1 MATSRFELFTQLVG
15 GEQKLPPR
23 LPTPPPSHDTRDQA
37 HANLDED
44 EQDSKKI
51 VDAFGNLKTYDD
63 LGANI
68 EYSAPPAPASTNRQ
82 ASKPQQ
88 NTTVVRSEGATD
100 CDFTPDSRK
109 GEPSELGMS
118 FCPFLAIAKF
128 PYKYVAAEF
137 RQPIAT
143 AFFDEG
149 KIYDRPWDL

>member
-1 MATSRFELFTQLVG
+1 MAANRFDLFTQLAG
-15 GEQKLPPR
+15 GEQSLPPR
-23 LPTPPPSHDTRDQA
+23 LPTPPPSHDTSEQA
-37 HANLDED
+37 PANLDED

-63 LGANI
+63 LGA
-68 EYSAPPAPASTNRQ
+68 APPAPAYANRH

-88 NTTVVRSEGATD
+88 NTTVARSEDAVD
-100 CDFTPDSRK
+100 SNFTQDPRK

-128 PYKYVAAEF
+128 PYRYVATEF

-149 KIYDRPWDL
+149 KIYDRPWDM